1 MTAAPAP
8 SRGGALGRPSAP
20 DLAAAATGVVVAS
33 LTAACLL
40 AVQFGSYVIN
50 GVALATAVLAAGLA
64 LFVGVPGMGVATVPV
79 RRLVLVSAVAA
90 FAAALLTL
98 PFAVMNVDGRGLVG
112 LGDGLAR
119 DVALRSGDY
128 EGVLTRCVGAVMI
141 VLALRIG
148 GRPRA
153 VRGLLLAGAVLVA
166 GSFLFT
172 GHARTHGPIAV
183 TLTCAL
189 AHALAAAGWFGG
201 VVGLGVSLRS
211 VRGDDAAR
219 LLAGF
224 ARCMTGVLALLF
236 AGGLGLALLCLREP
250 GALVHTAYGQVLLV
264 KLAVVG
270 GVLVLSSANHRR
282 LVPMAVRGRADAVA
296 ALRLNVAVEQIGL
309 LAVVLITDVLMRQNP
324 GG

>member
-1 MTAAPAP
+1 MTATPVP
-8 SRGGALGRPSAP
+8 SRGGAPSRPGTP
-20 DLAAAATGVVVAS
+20 DLIAAATGVVVAA
-33 LTAACLL
+33 LTAASPL
-40 AVQFGSYVIN
+40 AVQFGIYVIN
-50 GVALATAVLAAGLA
+50 GFALTTAVLAAGLA
-64 LFVGVPGMGVATVPV
+64 LFVGVPGMGIATVPV
-79 RRLVLVSAVAA
+79 QRLLLAAAVAA

-119 DVALRSGDY
+119 DVALRSGRY
-128 EGVLTRCVGAVMI
+128 EGVLTRCAGAVMI
-141 VLALRIG
+141 VLALRTV
-148 GRPRA
+148 GRPRLA
-153 VRGLLLAGAVLVA
+153 RGLQLAGAVLVV
-166 GSFLFT
+166 GSLLFT
-172 GHARTHGPIAV
+172 GHARTHGPLAL

-189 AHALAAAGWFGG
+189 LHAVAAAGWFGG
-201 VVGLGVSLRS
+201 VVGLGVALRS
-211 VRGDDAAR
+211 ARGDDAAR

-224 ARCMTGVLALLF
+224 ARWMTGVLVLLV
-236 AGGLGLALLCLREP
+236 AGGVGLALLCLSEP
-250 GALVHTAYGQVLLV
+250 SGLVHTAYGQVLLV

-282 LVPMAVRGRADAVA
+282 LVPLAVRGRADAVS